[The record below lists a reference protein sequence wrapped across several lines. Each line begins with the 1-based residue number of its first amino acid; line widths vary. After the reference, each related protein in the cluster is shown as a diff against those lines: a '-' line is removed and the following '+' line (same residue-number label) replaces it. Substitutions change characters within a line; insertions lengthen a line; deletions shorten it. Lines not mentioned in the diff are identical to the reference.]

1 MECIHPLAKLRGLD
15 TPSEGSEGFFLVY
28 IMSNANPYGEFLNS
42 GGLPCKTLTM
52 KKLAHHPHL
61 IFNLFQYGA
70 GFCALREPPITLSK
84 NKLKIKTIPLIYF
97 NAVSE

>member
-1 MECIHPLAKLRGLD
+1 MHEVWRVSVQFAKLRGLD

-70 GFCALREPPITLSK
+70 GFCALREPPITFFNGYVFKGLGK
-84 NKLKIKTIPLIYF
+84 N
-97 NAVSE
+97 